1 MGSEK
6 RYENKIK
13 RLLKDLGA
21 YHVKYF
27 GCSFTQAGVPDILA
41 CLKGHFIAIEVKAGN
56 GRPSPLQL
64 HNLREIHRAGG
75 LAILTYPKDF
85 DRLRGL
91 LEVVARGENPSELY
105 EPFILRFID

>member
-6 RYENKIK
+6 RYETKIK

-27 GCSFTQAGVPDILA
+27 GCGFTQAGVPDILA
-41 CLKGHFIAIEVKAGN
+41 CLGGRYVAIEVKADN
-56 GRPSPLQL
+56 GHPSPLQL

-75 LAILTYPKDF
+75 LAILAYPQDF
-85 DRLRGL
+85 DRLREL
-91 LEVVARGENPSELY
+91 LEVVAKGENPLELY